1 MLKRTSP
8 NDEPPQNERPIGEL
22 VQELVEE
29 GKAYARAEL
38 DVVKAIATA
47 KGKALILPAGLFGAA
62 FVVAI
67 AAIMALAFGV
77 FMQLYAFMNPLL
89 AGLIS
94 FLLFASLAGGLGW
107 FGVQRLKR
115 DL

>member
-1 MLKRTSP
+1 MLKPTDP
-8 NDEPPQNERPIGEL
+8 GNNPQNERPIGEL

-29 GKAYARAEL
+29 GKAYAKAEL

-47 KGKALILPAGLFGAA
+47 KGKALILPAALFGVA

-77 FMQLYAFMNPLL
+77 FMELYAFVDPLL

-94 FLLFASLAGGLGW
+94 FVLFAAIAGGLGW
-107 FGVQRLKR
+107 YGAQRLKR

>member
-1 MLKRTSP
+1 MLKPTDPSNIP
-8 NDEPPQNERPIGEL
+8 HGERPIGEL
-22 VQELVEE
+22 VQKLVEE
-29 GKAYARAEL
+29 GKAYAKAEL

-47 KGKALILPAGLFGAA
+47 KGKALIIPAGLFGVA
-62 FVVAI
+62 FMVAL

-77 FMQLYAFMNPLL
+77 FMELYSFMDPLL

-94 FLLFASLAGGLGW
+94 FLLFAATAGGLGW
-107 FGVQRLKR
+107 YGVQRLRR